1 MKRLFWLR
9 LRRALDFFLSSF
21 SYREDGLCLRVPSS
35 GSIRKKG
42 FGFLLNA
49 EGKDVFVH
57 FSSIEG
63 EGFRSLK
70 DGEAVEYEQ
79 DQGPKRPARQKCTKG
94 ERGRAS
100 RGRIDSSLVFPFR
113 GLKRLHART
122 FRARS
127 FPCMKPPL
135 TFP

>member
-1 MKRLFWLR
+1 MPTGTVKWF
-9 LRRALDFFLSSF
+9 DS
-21 SYREDGLCLRVPSS
+21 
-35 GSIRKKG
+35 KKG

-79 DQGPKRPARQKCTKG
+79 DQGPKGLLAKNVRRVNSAARVAT
-94 ERGRAS
+94 A
-100 RGRIDSSLVFPFR
+100 
-113 GLKRLHART
+113 
-122 FRARS
+122 
-127 FPCMKPPL
+127 
-135 TFP
+135 